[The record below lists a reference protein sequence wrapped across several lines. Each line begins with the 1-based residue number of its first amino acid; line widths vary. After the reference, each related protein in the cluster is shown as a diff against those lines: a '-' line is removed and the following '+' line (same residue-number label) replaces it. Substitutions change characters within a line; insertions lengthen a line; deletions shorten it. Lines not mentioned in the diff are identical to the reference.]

1 MILKI
6 HELELTIETTKNS
19 FEKTQRIADHL
30 TKEVNLLKKKNAA
43 VKQEL

>member
-6 HELELTIETTKNS
+6 HELELTIETTKHN
-19 FEKTQRIADHL
+19 FEKTQRIAEHL
-30 TKEVNLLKKKNAA
+30 TKEVNLLKKTNTA